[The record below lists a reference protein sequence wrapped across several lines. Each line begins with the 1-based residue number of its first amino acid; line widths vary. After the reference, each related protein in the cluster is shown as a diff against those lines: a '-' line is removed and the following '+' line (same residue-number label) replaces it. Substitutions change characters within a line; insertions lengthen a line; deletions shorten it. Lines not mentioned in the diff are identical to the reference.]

1 MFLSCIAFPYIICFN
16 LSIDS
21 YIFMFS
27 CIYGMVGNYNYIY
40 LYFYDPFK
48 VNKKRS
54 QEGEEDRPGR
64 GLCVT

>member
-1 MFLSCIAFPYIICFN
+1 
-16 LSIDS
+16 
-21 YIFMFS
+21 MFS